1 MCNQPFPHRHD
12 HHGRIVSASFGR
24 FRPIGRRTFL
34 AHAGR
39 GAFAL
44 LTELSIV
51 RNTLAIAIGS
61 TALVGCGQ
69 QTTDDRRP
77 TTVAGEAT
85 ATAPE
90 ATTVSP
96 ATAVPAADP
105 TQPVAAPTAAP
116 APTNTAAAAAA
127 SASAAALTIAT
138 AKLGF
143 VNAFVLVRGDEVAIV
158 DTGVQGSEDAIGEAI
173 KTAGRSWADVRHV
186 FLTHHH
192 GDHAGSIDAVMKA
205 ASAAKGYVGVLDL
218 PSVRTSASI
227 DGVNDGDE
235 VFGLRIVGT
244 PGHTPGHIAVFDP
257 ATTAIV
263 VGDALN
269 NTGSLSGP
277 NARFTINMEVAK
289 QSVGKIAAL
298 NPDAVYMGH
307 GEPITQ
313 GAAARLAELAA
324 SLAK

>member
-1 MCNQPFPHRHD
+1 MCNQPFPHSHD
-12 HHGRIVSASFGR
+12 HHGRIVPASFGR

-44 LTELSIV
+44 LTELSMV

-69 QTTDDRRP
+69 QPTADGGRP
-77 TTVAGEAT
+77 TAVVPDAT
-85 ATAPE
+85 ADRGQP
-90 ATTVSP
+90 
-96 ATAVPAADP
+96 TAVASAPTAAVSATPVLQP
-105 TQPVAAPTAAP
+105 TVAAPTPAP
-116 APTNTAAAAAA
+116 AV
-127 SASAAALTIAT
+127 ASAAGLTIAT
-138 AKLGF
+138 ATLGF
-143 VNAFVLVRGDEVAIV
+143 VNAYVLVRGNEVAIV

-173 KTAGRSWADVRHV
+173 KTAGRSWADVKHV

-192 GDHAGSIDAVMKA
+192 GDHAGSIDAVMQA
-205 ASAAKGYVGVLDL
+205 AAGAKGYVGVLDL

-235 VFGLRIVGT
+235 VFGLRIIGT

-277 NARFTINMEVAK
+277 NARFTVNMEVAK

-313 GAAARLAELAA
+313 SAAVRLAELAA